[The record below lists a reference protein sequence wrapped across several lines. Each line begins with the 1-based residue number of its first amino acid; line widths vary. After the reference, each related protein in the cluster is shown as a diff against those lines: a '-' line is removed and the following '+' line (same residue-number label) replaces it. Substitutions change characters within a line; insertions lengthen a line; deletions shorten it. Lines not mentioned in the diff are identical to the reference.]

1 MYKEFVISI
10 IIIVSMLGLDRVTSN
25 YLEESV
31 NIVTENAASLK
42 EEIEK
47 EDEEN
52 IIDEKYNM
60 LYDEWKKRYEKLAYY
75 IEHDELEKIETSL
88 VSAKSNIDTKQYERV
103 IEELDK
109 SNFLLEHLRNKDAL
123 NLKNIF

>member
-52 IIDEKYNM
+52 IINDKYNM